1 MKKKILFVVTSHD
14 KKGDSGEKTG
24 YFLGEVSHP
33 WEVLVEAGYEIDF
46 VSPKGGNPPVDG
58 FDLSDPIN
66 KKFWEDKHYHQKITH
81 SLKPSEVKPE
91 DYAVIFYA
99 GGHGAMWDLPNNK
112 ELADIATKIY
122 EQNGIV
128 SAVCHGPA
136 GLLNIKLSDGKYLID
151 GKKVNGFSNEEEEI
165 VKLTQIAPFLL
176 ENQMKDRGGIYEKSG
191 YSSLELTTAN
201 RRVLISGIA
210 LDVGQSFTG
219 SSILKVFAH
228 ANPQELARLTAADDA
243 NENKL
248 KSVQAGAK
256 FKAVCDLGFT
266 SGTQYLSFQ
275 GCVFK

>member
-1 MKKKILFVVTSHD
+1 MYSKKTCMVASL
-14 KKGDSGEKTG
+14 
-24 YFLGEVSHP
+24 LLVSSTAVA
-33 WEVLVEAGYEIDF
+33 ESVQKAIDLTKLYE
-46 VSPKGGNPPVDG
+46 
-58 FDLSDPIN
+58 
-66 KKFWEDKHYHQKITH
+66 
-81 SLKPSEVKPE
+81 
-91 DYAVIFYA
+91 
-99 GGHGAMWDLPNNK
+99 
-112 ELADIATKIY
+112 
-122 EQNGIV
+122 
-128 SAVCHGPA
+128 
-136 GLLNIKLSDGKYLID
+136 
-151 GKKVNGFSNEEEEI
+151 
-165 VKLTQIAPFLL
+165 
-176 ENQMKDRGGIYEKSG
+176 IYEKSG

-219 SSILKVFAH
+219 SSILKVSAH